1 MRPPVPMHPDD
12 DRLLE
17 LAYGEASTA
26 EARALRQHVDGCA
39 RCRHVLEDIAEV
51 RSAFR
56 SVPAEPAPERGLESL
71 LAYGEQAAA
80 RARSRRGGLR
90 VLALLSAAT
99 AFAVVWL
106 VLPSPQRPSDGLAR
120 APATPPT
127 DALAQAEVRA
137 PPAQGDRGRDEV
149 DDRAKDSK
157 EKEALPE
164 AKSERSRNEQTVAER
179 RRPAEFPK
187 QKALSK
193 LDAPAEPLK
202 LSRAP
207 SDGEAAGRAAAAT
220 DLSGALGSATASGGK
235 VGGAGAG
242 TAGSPSVAMKKRS
255 AGTRADEGTTGAA
268 ARPVS
273 PPASVVA
280 QAPPA
285 PAGALDART
294 AEVAKIAAAP
304 MADAVAS
311 EDKTASASGAAAS
324 APARNA
330 AKAAPTMQAMRMGAG
345 SPEKQARLGEIRKE
359 LETATGDRRKALL
372 LEKCEIEA
380 SLQLGPDAVLTCSMV
395 TREFPGTPEAKRAGE
410 LARGFSVQP
419 PAQDER

>member
-1 MRPPVPMHPDD
+1 V
-12 DRLLE
+12 
-17 LAYGEASTA
+17 
-26 EARALRQHVDGCA
+26 
-39 RCRHVLEDIAEV
+39 
-51 RSAFR
+51 
-56 SVPAEPAPERGLESL
+56 
-71 LAYGEQAAA
+71 
-80 RARSRRGGLR
+80 
-90 VLALLSAAT
+90 
-99 AFAVVWL
+99 
-106 VLPSPQRPSDGLAR
+106 
-120 APATPPT
+120 
-127 DALAQAEVRA
+127 
-137 PPAQGDRGRDEV
+137 
-149 DDRAKDSK
+149 
-157 EKEALPE
+157 PE

-179 RRPAEFPK
+179 RLPAKLPK
-187 QKALSK
+187 QKGSSK

-207 SDGEAAGRAAAAT
+207 SDAEAAGRAAAST

-255 AGTRADEGTTGAA
+255 AGNRSDEGSTGAA
-268 ARPVS
+268 TRPAS

-294 AEVAKIAAAP
+294 REVAKIAAAP
-304 MADAVAS
+304 MAEAVAG
-311 EDKTASASGAAAS
+311 EDKTASASGVAAS
-324 APARNA
+324 APARSA
-330 AKAAPTMQAMRMGAG
+330 AKPAPTMQAMRMGAG

-372 LEKCEIEA
+372 LEACEIEA
-380 SLQLGPDAVLTCSMV
+380 SLQLGPDAVLTCSRV